1 MVRPLGSADEKP
13 VRGKHVLYARIMRG
27 VQHNNHNCVLST
39 EKTSRS
45 CLLLTFRKQNHFN
58 SEAVTSVSGSREHL
72 YARVHF
78 LAQLRVVFPF
88 VEGIN
93 FQFLYGRRC

>member
-1 MVRPLGSADEKP
+1 MLNK
-13 VRGKHVLYARIMRG
+13 GKCFSARIVAMG
-27 VQHNNHNCVLST
+27 TPQIPTLCDVT
-39 EKTSRS
+39 
-45 CLLLTFRKQNHFN
+45 CLLIAHTIKLIN

-88 VEGIN
+88 VEDTK
-93 FQFLYGRRC
+93 FQFL